1 MTTSSTNT
9 GGGGEV
15 SGPRAVVAGHADFAA
30 ALVAAVHRITGL
42 GNAFRAVSNEGL
54 GAAEVELA
62 IRAALTDHAATVVF
76 TDLPAGSCTIAARK
90 VMRADPSVSVV
101 TGASVGLLL
110 DFAMGPDISAE
121 SLHRAVS
128 RGREAM
134 MVFPA
139 AGATRAN

>member
-1 MTTSSTNT
+1 MTTSSS
-9 GGGGEV
+9 GAGV

-42 GNAFRAVSNEGL
+42 GGAFCAVSNEGL
-54 GAAEVELA
+54 GAPEVELA
-62 IRAALTDHAATVVF
+62 IRAALTEHGATVVF
-76 TDLPAGSCTIAARK
+76 TDLPAGSCTMAARK
-90 VMRADPSVSVV
+90 LMRTDPAISVV

-110 DFAMGPDISAE
+110 DFAMGADVTAE
-121 SLHRAVS
+121 SLQRAVS

-139 AGATRAN
+139 AGAAGGH

>member
-1 MTTSSTNT
+1 MTTSS
-9 GGGGEV
+9 
-15 SGPRAVVAGHADFAA
+15 SGADVARPRAVVAGHADFAA

-42 GNAFRAVSNEGL
+42 GHVFRAVSNEGL
-54 GAAEVELA
+54 GAPEVESA
-62 IRAALTDHAATVVF
+62 IRAALTDHGATVVF
-76 TDLPAGSCTIAARK
+76 TDLPAGSCTMAARK
-90 VMRADPSVSVV
+90 IMRADPAISVV

-110 DFAMGPDISAE
+110 DFAMGPDVSAE

-139 AGATRAN
+139 AGATGGH